1 MLKVSVCSLGALL
14 FLSFV
19 QAHAAPLNLGSDAA
33 TIKSKSKSI
42 EAEYARDIRM
52 QHQSNAFEE
61 RPQQGALVIEQG
73 NVEEE
78 EAPVA
83 TAPTMH
89 SVPQR
94 STSSDVIH
102 SIPGAANTYYSGSNG
117 YSYDTTLK
125 MRAERKVGA
134 GVAIGGTLGVAGFNM
149 ELNFEEAD
157 GVVAGFGTGPG
168 YNTFQVAWK
177 HAFDGDFLAP
187 YTTVGY
193 SRWYNSRGR
202 SSDYENSDILDR
214 VLTESEKKTGRFG
227 TDFVNASAGLQYNQ
241 LNGEFAGLSFFGELT
256 GMWEV
261 KRSMILPNGSVG
273 AIYYF

>member
-1 MLKVSVCSLGALL
+1 MLKVSACSLGALL
-14 FLSFV
+14 FLSLG

-33 TIKSKSKSI
+33 TIKTKSRSI
-42 EAEYARDIRM
+42 EAEYARDIRR
-52 QHQSNAFEE
+52 QNQAESLEE
-61 RPQQGALVIEQG
+61 NPQQGALVIEAGTTKQ
-73 NVEEE
+73 ETLA
-78 EAPVA
+78 APAAV
-83 TAPTMH
+83 
-89 SVPQR
+89 SKPQR
-94 STSSDVIH
+94 STSSDAIH
-102 SIPGAANTYYSGSNG
+102 SIPGATNTYYSGSNG

-134 GVAIGGTLGVAGFNM
+134 GVAVGGSLGLAGFNM
-149 ELNFEEAD
+149 ELNFEDAD
-157 GVVAGFGTGPG
+157 GVLAGFGTGPG
-168 YNTFQVAWK
+168 YNTVQVAWK

-214 VLTESEKKTGRFG
+214 VLTENEKKTGRFG

-256 GMWEV
+256 AMWEV
-261 KRSMILPNGSVG
+261 KRSMILPSGSVG